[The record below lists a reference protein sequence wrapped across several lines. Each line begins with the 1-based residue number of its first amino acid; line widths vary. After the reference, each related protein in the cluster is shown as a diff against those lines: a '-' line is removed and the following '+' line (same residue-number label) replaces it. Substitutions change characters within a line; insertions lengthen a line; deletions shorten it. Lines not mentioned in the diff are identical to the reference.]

1 MMFEIIK
8 YMKARYLNEK
18 AQGITEYA
26 LLLVFVVA
34 VAVAVLFGTDAGN
47 GLKNGLTNA
56 FGSVTNELN
65 KNHAF

>member
-1 MMFEIIK
+1 MFEIIK

-34 VAVAVLFGTDAGN
+34 VAVAVLFGTDTGSS
-47 GLKNGLTNA
+47 LKAGLTNA
-56 FGSVTNELN
+56 FSHVVNNLN
-65 KNHAF
+65 AEHTVK

>member
-1 MMFEIIK
+1 MFEIVK
-8 YMKARYLNEK
+8 YMKNRYFNEK

-34 VAVAVLFGTDAGN
+34 VAVAVLFATGTGDS
-47 GLKNGLTNA
+47 LKDGLTNA
-56 FGSVTNELN
+56 FGNVAGELN